1 MPALSFRKDLS
12 PRLSRPD
19 QHSDQPGSDTRR
31 SRALQDMVVTP
42 DRIPQFIIPSL
53 GVPGPK
59 TLRKLSSSSSSSAG
73 YDLHGPDRSRSPS
86 PRRNTLASVPLHQT
100 DLGDLEHRTGEDF
113 PEHAAD
119 HRVFDLSDP
128 VTQAAMSLPHLAKIT
143 TPYGFLT
150 LSESPCIWSKE
161 SLFFD
166 QEIRRQALFLGKRS
180 SSAAHTVHPCLL
192 SGSTAAPD
200 AGSPFPRS
208 RPSPL
213 AELCNLTEPGTTAS
227 NKTGRSLSC
236 DATALGARE
245 SWLCRAGSAV
255 AENRTR
261 VTAASSGSKNTS
273 KPVGK
278 GKLQLLI
285 NKHLSGIRRL
295 KSGSSFLKKGSGRAE
310 AAKDTV

>member
-59 TLRKLSSSSSSSAG
+59 TLRKLSSSSAG
-73 YDLHGPDRSRSPS
+73 YDRHGPYRSRSPS
-86 PRRNTLASVPLHQT
+86 PRRNSLASVPLPQT
-100 DLGDLEHRTGEDF
+100 DLGDREHRTAEDF
-113 PEHAAD
+113 HKHAAD
-119 HRVFDLSDP
+119 HRVLDLSDP

-166 QEIRRQALFLGKRS
+166 QEIRRQFLGKRS
-180 SSAAHTVHPCLL
+180 SSAAHTLHPCLL

-208 RPSPL
+208 RSSPL
-213 AELCNLTEPGTTAS
+213 SELCNLTEPGTAAS
-227 NKTGRSLSC
+227 NTTVRSLSC

-245 SWLCRAGSAV
+245 SCLCRAGSAV
-255 AENRTR
+255 AENRAR
-261 VTAASSGSKNTS
+261 VTAASSGAKNTS

-278 GKLQLLI
+278 GKLQQLI

-295 KSGSSFLKKGSGRAE
+295 KSGSSFLKKAQGGRRLP
-310 AAKDTV
+310 KIL

>member
-1 MPALSFRKDLS
+1 MPALSFRKGLS

-19 QHSDQPGSDTRR
+19 QHLEQPGSDTRR
-31 SRALQDMVVTP
+31 SRALQDMVMTP

-53 GVPGPK
+53 GVPGPE
-59 TLRKLSSSSSSSAG
+59 TLRKLSSSSAG

-86 PRRNTLASVPLHQT
+86 PRRNSLASVPLPQT

-113 PEHAAD
+113 HKHAAD
-119 HRVFDLSDP
+119 HRVLDLSDP
-128 VTQAAMSLPHLAKIT
+128 VTQAAMSLPHLTKIT

-180 SSAAHTVHPCLL
+180 SSGAHTFHPCLL

-200 AGSPFPRS
+200 AGSLFPRS
-208 RPSPL
+208 RSSPL
-213 AELCNLTEPGTTAS
+213 AELCNLTEPGTAAS

-236 DATALGARE
+236 DATALGAHE
-245 SWLCRAGSAV
+245 SCLCLAGSAV
-255 AENRTR
+255 AENRAR
-261 VTAASSGSKNTS
+261 VIAASSGAKNTS

-278 GKLQLLI
+278 GKLQQLI

-295 KSGSSFLKKGSGRAE
+295 KSGSSFLKKAQEGRRVP
-310 AAKDTV
+310 KIL

>member
-12 PRLSRPD
+12 PRLE
-19 QHSDQPGSDTRR
+19 QPGSDTRR
-31 SRALQDMVVTP
+31 SRALQDMVMTP
-42 DRIPQFIIPSL
+42 DRIPQFVIPSL

-59 TLRKLSSSSSSSAG
+59 TLRKLSSSSAG

-86 PRRNTLASVPLHQT
+86 PRRNSLASVPLPQT

-113 PEHAAD
+113 HKHAAD
-119 HRVFDLSDP
+119 HRVLDLSDP

-180 SSAAHTVHPCLL
+180 SSGAHTLHPCLL

-200 AGSPFPRS
+200 AGSLFPRS
-208 RPSPL
+208 RSSPL
-213 AELCNLTEPGTTAS
+213 AELCNLTEPGTAAS

-236 DATALGARE
+236 DATALGARK
-245 SWLCRAGSAV
+245 SCLSAV

-261 VTAASSGSKNTS
+261 VTAASSGAKNTS

-278 GKLQLLI
+278 GKLQQLI

-295 KSGSSFLKKGSGRAE
+295 KYGSSFLKKAQEGRRVP
-310 AAKDTV
+310 KIL